1 MPAATQALLD
11 DGCAHIQAWLADEV
25 GASFSMQENAAFVT
39 GDGTNKPKGLLGYDM
54 IAEGSRDWD
63 KNGFTLSRAAGA
75 FAASNPASLLGYPAA
90 EIEDMP
96 DIGANAFEI
105 AFGDFLF
112 GYLIVD
118 RHGAR
123 VLRNLYSLK
132 PCVLFY
138 PTKYVG
144 GGAQNLDTI
153 KVMKLPAS

>member
-1 MPAATQALLD
+1 MPAATQTLLD

-39 GDGTNKPKGLLGYDM
+39 GDGTNK
-54 IAEGSRDWD
+54 
-63 KNGFTLSRAAGA
+63 
-75 FAASNPASLLGYPAA
+75 ASLLGYPTA

-144 GGAQNLDTI
+144 GGAQNLDAI